1 MSGLIFSHSM
11 TLAASPEAIWRAII
25 DPALVAEY
33 HLAPLRVLEL
43 RPGGGISYGT
53 KGEEMILGKVVEFE
67 ANRRLVHTFRFGPS
81 QPGTAKDPETTVT
94 YLIEPVG
101 TRTKLTLTHSGF
113 PSENQTY
120 ANISNGW
127 PYILDAMEAILD

>member
-1 MSGLIFSHSM
+1 M
-11 TLAASPEAIWRAII
+11 TLAASPEAVWRAII

-43 RPGGGISYGT
+43 RPGGVISYGT
-53 KGEEMILGKVVEFE
+53 KREEMILGKVVEFE
-67 ANRRLVHTFRFGPS
+67 VHRRLVHTFRFGPS
-81 QPGTAKDPETTVT
+81 QPGTAKDPETTVS
-94 YLIEPVG
+94 Y
-101 TRTKLTLTHSGF
+101 LTLTHSGF